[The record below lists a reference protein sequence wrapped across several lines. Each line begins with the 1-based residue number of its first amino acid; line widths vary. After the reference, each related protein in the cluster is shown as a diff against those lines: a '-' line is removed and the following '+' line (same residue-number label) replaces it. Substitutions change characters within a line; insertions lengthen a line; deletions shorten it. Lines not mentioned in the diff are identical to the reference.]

1 MQRTGG
7 EAILSIVSRHAP
19 AADRHYVSRR
29 MTVATFALGGTARE
43 RVEVAVL
50 GYERAPAGE
59 YHDDNW
65 LRVRITVQAGA
76 FSGSYDAA
84 FLTEE
89 IIQFRKQLE
98 VMYESLRG
106 EAEFT
111 TLEEQ
116 LSLRLTANG
125 RGEVLL
131 RGTAVDTAGTGNR
144 LEFQLTLDQT
154 HLHRTVDELR
164 QVTDRYPIR
173 AG

>member
-1 MQRTGG
+1 
-7 EAILSIVSRHAP
+7 
-19 AADRHYVSRR
+19 
-29 MTVATFALGGTARE
+29 MTVATFALGGAARE
-43 RVEVAVL
+43 RIEVAVL
-50 GYERAPAGE
+50 GYERARVGE

-65 LRVRITVQAGA
+65 LRVRITVHAGA

-89 IIQFRKQLE
+89 LVQFQTQIETLHA
-98 VMYESLRG
+98 SLRG
-106 EAEFT
+106 EAQFA

-116 LSLRLTANG
+116 LSLRLTGNG

-131 RGTAVDTAGTGNR
+131 RGVAIDIAGTGNR
-144 LEFQLTLDQT
+144 LEFHLTLDQT
-154 HLHRTVDELR
+154 HLHRALDELR